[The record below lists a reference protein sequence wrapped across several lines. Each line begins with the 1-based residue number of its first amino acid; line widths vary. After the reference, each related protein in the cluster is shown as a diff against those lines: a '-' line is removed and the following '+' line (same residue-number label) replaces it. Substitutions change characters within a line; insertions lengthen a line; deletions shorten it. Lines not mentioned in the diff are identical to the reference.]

1 MMAFVFHVFVEGA
14 KDASPAG
21 VARLAE
27 AMAGHYGLPAADMLA
42 RLRSGRFRAKG
53 NCDRATADQ
62 YARDLDRLGA
72 RCTIEEATP
81 QSSRPTP
88 VPFAAVQPPGPARPA
103 TPSLPP
109 RTALPPNPAAPAPG
123 ALPPQ
128 PAPPAQPAAK
138 PGFSSGLAAA
148 FSGEMPAASLGAL
161 EQLESLSLAAVDGS
175 EGSGPVEQPGGFEP
189 PPAAAPA
196 KPPEPAAKAKS
207 AKPARP
213 KDEPLDLFVPP
224 DLAGD
229 ELQVELAP
237 DERPARPSAPEVTR
251 PLAPVAA
258 APLAAAAAPIA
269 AGAPA
274 AAASR
279 RHPLADP
286 RMRLAAGVLIA
297 ILLGFVPAHI
307 VAKLREKS
315 AYAAIDHK
323 VEVLQQDATTSEA
336 YAQLDARRAEL
347 LDEKYDERRSIAMLA
362 LLIWAAAGGGL
373 AYLWF
378 KRMPWE
384 RLED

>member
-21 VARLAE
+21 VQRLAE
-27 AMAGHYGLPAADMLA
+27 AMAAHYGLAAADMLA

-53 NCDRATADQ
+53 NCDRATAEQ

-81 QSSRPTP
+81 QNSRPTP
-88 VPFAAVQPPGPARPA
+88 VPFAAVQPPEPARPSSS
-103 TPSLPP
+103 SLPP
-109 RTALPPNPAAPAPG
+109 RTALPPRAATPAP
-123 ALPPQ
+123 LP
-128 PAPPAQPAAK
+128 AKPAQPAAK
-138 PGFSSGLAAA
+138 AEFSSGLSAA

-161 EQLESLSLAAVDGS
+161 EQLDSLALASVDGS
-175 EGSGPVEQPGGFEP
+175 EGSGPVAQPGGFEP
-189 PPAAAPA
+189 PPEAAPA
-196 KPPEPAAKAKS
+196 KKPDPAKADKP

-213 KDEPLDLFVPP
+213 RDEPLDLFVPP
-224 DLAGD
+224 DLSTD
-229 ELQVELAP
+229 DLQVELAP
-237 DERPARPSAPEVTR
+237 DERPARTSSQELRRPATPASGTEVS
-251 PLAPVAA
+251 PA
-258 APLAAAAAPIA
+258 APGPAPAAAAAAPA
-269 AGAPA
+269 APA
-274 AAASR
+274 PR
-279 RHPLADP
+279 RGHPLADP

-297 ILLGFVPAHI
+297 ILLGFLPAHV

-315 AYAAIDHK
+315 AYAAIDHQ
-323 VEVLQQDATTSEA
+323 VETLQQQATTAEA

-362 LLIWAAAGGGL
+362 LLIWAAGGAGI

-384 RLED
+384 RLSE